1 VKASESLF
9 PARSDW
15 SDVNLVTRRVWIVR
29 EGVWANV
36 VPLHPRRYARLIDA
50 LAEIASFPVSGY
62 HAGAAQRIANEVL
75 SGETV
80 TKSADLP
87 ITEERPRDV
96 GAPGAAT

>member
-1 VKASESLF
+1 MTLF
-9 PARSDW
+9 DARSDW

-29 EGVWANV
+29 EGRWANV

-75 SGETV
+75 SDETV
-80 TKSADLP
+80 TKPADVP
-87 ITEERPRDV
+87 ITRERPRDAGTS
-96 GAPGAAT
+96 GAVT